1 MAWEGLACQAVLEL
15 LDCRQQRRIDFPMRG
30 KAGVRPDLGVG
41 EALAG
46 AAHDILHEARDA
58 LDDRARPDAAAV
70 HEYRK
75 DMKRWRALLRLIAA
89 FLGPE
94 GGGLQRQARD
104 LARELAPARDAQ
116 AALDALADL
125 GKAEPDLPA
134 AMTEALRG
142 RIEKMRASE
151 TTALDEDMRQKLGTA
166 LAGAELA
173 AEHWPLESIGFAEL
187 AAALAAGY
195 RRARKAVPPDFAA
208 ASAEQLHELR
218 KRVIVH
224 RYQMELV
231 APLWP
236 RMTKAWIAEAQRLR
250 ERLGSHHDLGV
261 LGALAAARRP
271 LSRWRARLAPAIAA
285 RQAAHVAAAAK
296 IAGRLFA
303 EKPKAFRNRHEA
315 LMSGNQNSGI
325 SSQKPGGAS

>member
-1 MAWEGLACQAVLEL
+1 
-15 LDCRQQRRIDFPMRG
+15 MRG
-30 KAGVRPDLGVG
+30 KAGVRPDLTVG
-41 EALAG
+41 GGLAG
-46 AAHDILHEARDA
+46 AARDILHEARGA
-58 LDDRARPDAAAV
+58 LEDRARPDAAAV

-75 DMKRWRALLRLIAA
+75 DMKRWRAMLRLLAP

-94 GGGLQRQARD
+94 GDGLQREARD

-125 GKAEPDLPA
+125 AKAEPGLPA
-134 AMTEALRG
+134 GTTKALRS
-142 RIEKMRASE
+142 RIEKIKASE
-151 TTALDEDMRQKLGTA
+151 TTALDDGLRQKLGGA
-166 LAGAELA
+166 LDAAGFA
-173 AEHWPLESIGFAEL
+173 AEHWPLESMGFAEL

-195 RRARKAVPPDFAA
+195 RRARKAVPPDFSA
-208 ASAEQLHELR
+208 ASAEALHELR

-261 LGALAAARRP
+261 LEGLAAPGRP
-271 LSRWRARLAPAIAA
+271 LARWRARLQPAIAA
-285 RQAAHVAAAAK
+285 RQVAHVAAAAK

-303 EKPKAFRNRHEA
+303 EKPKAFRKRHEA
-315 LMSGNQNSGI
+315 LFSGVRGQ
-325 SSQKPGGAS
+325 

>member
-1 MAWEGLACQAVLEL
+1 
-15 LDCRQQRRIDFPMRG
+15 MRG
-30 KAGVRPDLGVG
+30 KAGIRPDLGIG
-41 EALAG
+41 EALGG
-46 AAHDILHEARDA
+46 AARDILHEARDA

-75 DMKRWRALLRLIAA
+75 DMKRWRALLRLITP

-94 GGGLQRQARD
+94 GDGLQREARD

-125 GKAEPDLPA
+125 GKAEPGLPA
-134 AMTEALRG
+134 AMTAALRG
-142 RIEKMRASE
+142 RIEKMRTSE
-151 TTALDEDMRQKLGTA
+151 TTALGDDMREKLGTA
-166 LAGAELA
+166 LDGAELA
-173 AEHWPLESIGFAEL
+173 AEHWLLDGIGFAEL

-195 RRARKAVPPDFAA
+195 RRARKAVPPDFSA
-208 ASAEQLHELR
+208 ASAKVLHELR

-224 RYQMELV
+224 RYHMELV

-261 LGALAAARRP
+261 LDSLTAPGRP
-271 LSRWRARLAPAIAA
+271 LARWRARLAPAIAA

-303 EKPKAFRNRHEA
+303 EKPKTFGKRHMA
-315 LMSGNQNSGI
+315 LFSGNQKSVVR
-325 SSQKPGGAS
+325 SQ

>member
-1 MAWEGLACQAVLEL
+1 
-15 LDCRQQRRIDFPMRG
+15 MRG
-30 KAGVRPDLGVG
+30 KPGIGPELGVG

-46 AAHDILHEARDA
+46 AARGILHEARDA
-58 LDDRARPDAAAV
+58 LDDQARPQAAAV

-75 DMKRWRALLRLIAA
+75 DMKRWRAMLRLLAP
-89 FLGPE
+89 FVGPVGE
-94 GGGLQRQARD
+94 GLQREARD

-116 AALDALADL
+116 AALDALMDL
-125 GKAEPDLPA
+125 GKVEGGLPA
-134 AMTEALRG
+134 SMTKTLRG
-142 RIEKMRASE
+142 RIEKIKASE
-151 TTALDEDMRQKLGTA
+151 TTALDAEMRQKLGAA
-166 LAGAELA
+166 LNAAELA

-195 RRARKAVPPDFAA
+195 RRARKKMPPDWSA
-208 ASAEQLHELR
+208 ASAEALHELR

-224 RYQMELV
+224 RYQMDLV

-236 RMTKAWIAEAQRLR
+236 RLVKAWTAEAQRLR

-261 LGALAAARRP
+261 LDGLTAAGRP
-271 LSRWRARLAPAIAA
+271 LARWRARLQPAIAA

-303 EKPKAFRNRHEA
+303 EKPKAFRKRLEA
-315 LMSGNQNSGI
+315 LMAGNRKSGI
-325 SSQKPGGAS
+325 SDQNRQ